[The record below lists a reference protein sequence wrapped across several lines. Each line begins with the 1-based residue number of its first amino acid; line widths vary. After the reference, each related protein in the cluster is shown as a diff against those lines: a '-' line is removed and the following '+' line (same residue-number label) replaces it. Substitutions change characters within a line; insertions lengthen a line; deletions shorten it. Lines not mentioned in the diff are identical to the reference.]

1 MNFFSFL
8 IIFIFQINFNN
19 ANNSDLNSFNVYLT
33 KYSNKT
39 HLNFCQD
46 QNRSEQTANEPC
58 LISVYND
65 DEILS
70 EENIK
75 SYLYS
80 NFLFANL
87 TELVRKQKIESKT
100 TLRRFLK
107 QQNEYTDETT
117 LEMQMPQFL
126 RFKIL
131 ISLSSILNFFK
142 SFLLIYSDGIFLDSF
157 INCKDSNE
165 DALKNLVSF

>member
-46 QNRSEQTANEPC
+46 QNSSEQTANEPC

-131 ISLSSILNFFK
+131 ILLSSLLNFF
-142 SFLLIYSDGIFLDSF
+142 
-157 INCKDSNE
+157 
-165 DALKNLVSF
+165 

>member
-19 ANNSDLNSFNVYLT
+19 ANNSDLNSFNVYLN

-39 HLNFCQD
+39 NLIFCQD
-46 QNRSEQTANEPC
+46 QNSEQTANEPC

-65 DEILS
+65 EEILS
-70 EENIK
+70 EENIN

-131 ISLSSILNFFK
+131 ISISPILDF
-142 SFLLIYSDGIFLDSF
+142 
-157 INCKDSNE
+157 
-165 DALKNLVSF
+165 

>member
-19 ANNSDLNSFNVYLT
+19 ANNSDLNSFNVYLN

-39 HLNFCQD
+39 NLIFCQD
-46 QNRSEQTANEPC
+46 QNSEQTANEPC

-65 DEILS
+65 EEILS
-70 EENIK
+70 EENIN

-131 ISLSSILNFFK
+131 ISITLSPILDF
-142 SFLLIYSDGIFLDSF
+142 
-157 INCKDSNE
+157 
-165 DALKNLVSF
+165 

>member
-46 QNRSEQTANEPC
+46 QNSSEQTTNEPC

-131 ISLSSILNFFK
+131 ILLSSLLNFF
-142 SFLLIYSDGIFLDSF
+142 
-157 INCKDSNE
+157 
-165 DALKNLVSF
+165 

>member
-19 ANNSDLNSFNVYLT
+19 ANNSDLNSFNVYLN

-39 HLNFCQD
+39 NLIFCQD
-46 QNRSEQTANEPC
+46 QNSKQTANEPC

-65 DEILS
+65 EEILS
-70 EENIK
+70 EENIN

-131 ISLSSILNFFK
+131 ISISPILDF
-142 SFLLIYSDGIFLDSF
+142 
-157 INCKDSNE
+157 
-165 DALKNLVSF
+165 

>member
-1 MNFFSFL
+1 MNFISFL

-19 ANNSDLNSFNVYLT
+19 ANNSDLNSFNVYLN

-39 HLNFCQD
+39 NLIFCQD
-46 QNRSEQTANEPC
+46 QNSEQTANEPC

-65 DEILS
+65 EEILS
-70 EENIK
+70 EENIN

-131 ISLSSILNFFK
+131 ISLSSILDFLLNFF
-142 SFLLIYSDGIFLDSF
+142 LL
-157 INCKDSNE
+157 
-165 DALKNLVSF
+165 

>member
-19 ANNSDLNSFNVYLT
+19 ANNSDLNSFNVYLN

-39 HLNFCQD
+39 NLIFCQD
-46 QNRSEQTANEPC
+46 QNSEQTANEPC

-65 DEILS
+65 EEILS
-70 EENIK
+70 EENIN

-131 ISLSSILNFFK
+131 ISLSPILDF
-142 SFLLIYSDGIFLDSF
+142 
-157 INCKDSNE
+157 
-165 DALKNLVSF
+165 

>member
-46 QNRSEQTANEPC
+46 QNSSEQTANEPC

-87 TELVRKQKIESKT
+87 TELVRKQ
-100 TLRRFLK
+100 
-107 QQNEYTDETT
+107 
-117 LEMQMPQFL
+117 
-126 RFKIL
+126 
-131 ISLSSILNFFK
+131 
-142 SFLLIYSDGIFLDSF
+142 
-157 INCKDSNE
+157 
-165 DALKNLVSF
+165 